1 MAENQI
7 DPPDRP
13 IPPIRAW
20 NGRRRAGPRGRRSRM
35 PRIDSI
41 LKLVK
46 EQGAS
51 DLHMT
56 TGAPPMVRMNGEIT
70 AVPYEEL
77 TPELAEL
84 LLFEIM
90 DADLK
95 AKYERD
101 KDVDFAYEV
110 PGVLRVRCNVYEQS
124 RGVAGAFR
132 LLSSEIPT
140 IDKLGLPQHLL
151 KLTELSRGLVVV
163 TGPPGTGKSST
174 LAAMINHINANSR
187 KHILTIED
195 PIEFRHS
202 NLKSMVTHREV
213 GRNTP
218 SFAQALKAALR
229 EDPDVIMV
237 GEMRDTET
245 MALALTAASTGQL
258 VFATLHTMSAAQTVD
273 RILDS
278 FDGERQSQ
286 VRLML
291 SESLKGVLAQ
301 RLLRRKSGHGR
312 SLALE
317 ILMGNSA
324 VAALIRERKTFQLAS
339 VIQTGRKEGMQS
351 MDESVLKLV
360 REGTVSPDEAAPHLT
375 SRDLLAANVREA
387 A

>member
-1 MAENQI
+1 MA
-7 DPPDRP
+7 
-13 IPPIRAW
+13 
-20 NGRRRAGPRGRRSRM
+20 
-35 PRIDSI
+35 RIDAI

-56 TGAPPMVRMNGEIT
+56 TGAPPMVRINGEIT
-70 AVPYEEL
+70 PVPYESL

-84 LLFEIM
+84 VLFEIM
-90 DADLK
+90 DANLK
-95 AKYERD
+95 AKYDRD

-124 RGVAGAFR
+124 KGVSGAFR
-132 LLSSEIPT
+132 VLPSEIPT
-140 IDKLGLPQHLL
+140 FDQLSLPDHLI
-151 KLTELSRGLVVV
+151 KLTEMSRGLVVV

-174 LAAMINHINANSR
+174 LAAMIDHINRTSR

-195 PIEFRHS
+195 PIEFRHT
-202 NLKSMVTHREV
+202 NQMAMVTHREV

-218 SFAQALKAALR
+218 SFAQALRAALR

-245 MALALTAASTGQL
+245 MALALTAAGTGQL

-291 SESLKGVLAQ
+291 SESLRGVLAQ
-301 RLLRRKSGHGR
+301 RLLRRKDGQGR
-312 SLALE
+312 ILALE
-317 ILMGNSA
+317 TLMGNGA
-324 VAALIRERKTFQLAS
+324 VSALIRERKTFQLAS
-339 VIQTGRKEGMQS
+339 VIQTGKKEGMQS
-351 MDESVLKLV
+351 MDESLLRLV
-360 REGTVSPDEAAPHLT
+360 RDGVVTPEEAAPHLT
-375 SRDLLAANVREA
+375 SRELLGPHLKSAPGAPRAEA